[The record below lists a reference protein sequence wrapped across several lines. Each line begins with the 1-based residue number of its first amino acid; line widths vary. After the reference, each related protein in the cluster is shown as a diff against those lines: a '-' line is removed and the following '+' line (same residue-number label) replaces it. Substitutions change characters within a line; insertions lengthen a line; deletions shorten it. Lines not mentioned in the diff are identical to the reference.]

1 MLRVL
6 PQHSTFSAGFSP
18 IKNRYLFINSCSQ
31 IRPPPSPLKKKTVEG
46 VVVGEVPTSLGL
58 CLVGSLSQ

>member
-18 IKNRYLFINSCSQ
+18 IKNRYLIYQQLQSDQ
-31 IRPPPSPLKKKTVEG
+31 APAITIKKKLLREWWW
-46 VVVGEVPTSLGL
+46 GEVPTSLGL
-58 CLVGSLSQ
+58 CLLGSLSQ